1 MTTALRAILRTHD
14 CGCAEEKRFTLTEG
28 GRVSEGA
35 TPRNKRAY
43 RLMIV
48 LVRDDEKHRPI
59 NKAVASI
66 KSNPMLTATR
76 LRIAMLY
83 TSSLFVAL
91 LLS

>member
-1 MTTALRAILRTHD
+1 M
-14 CGCAEEKRFTLTEG
+14 TEG
-28 GRVSEGA
+28 ERVSEGA

-43 RLMIV
+43 RLMVV

-66 KSNPMLTATR
+66 KSNPMLTVTW
-76 LRIAMLY
+76 LRVAMLY

-91 LLS
+91 PMS